1 MQTLFSLKSNGARVA
16 ILAGVG
22 VLLIFA
28 LAVAPAGAQGDARVT
43 DRTINVSGTGEVF
56 GQPDIAYVNLG
67 VDIADPDVG
76 KAIENANTTLTAI
89 VKSVG
94 DAGVAEGDIQTANY
108 SVYPEDR
115 YDPQSGQPTGERVF
129 HVQLAVNVTVRD
141 ISKTGA
147 VIQAGLGAGANSING
162 LSFGIADMK
171 GLEEEA
177 RKAAIADARSR
188 AEQLAGGFGVTLG
201 EPVTIS
207 ESFGGAP
214 IPMFSREVASLAVDS
229 APQINPGQLSVSIQ
243 VNVTFAIAG

>member
-1 MQTLFSLKSNGARVA
+1 MQTSFMLRSNFARVVA
-16 ILAGVG
+16 LTAVG

-28 LAVAPAGAQGDARVT
+28 LAVAPAGAQGEPNVT
-43 DRTINVSGTGEVF
+43 DRTISVSGTGEVF
-56 GQPDIAYVNLG
+56 GQPDIAYINLG
-67 VDIADPDVG
+67 VDVTNADVG
-76 KAIENANTTLTAI
+76 QAIENANTTLSAI
-89 VKSVG
+89 VTAVG
-94 DAGVAEGDIQTANY
+94 AAGVAEGDIQTANY

-115 YDPQSGQPTGERVF
+115 FDPQTGQPTGERVF

-141 ISKTGA
+141 ISQTGA

-171 GLEEEA
+171 GLEEQA

-201 EPVTIS
+201 EPVAIS

-214 IPMFSREVASLAVDS
+214 IPLFNREVASLAQSS

-243 VNVTFAIAG
+243 VSVTFAIAG